1 MRNRFDEQLVKLNN
15 ELIQMGSMIEKAIE
29 NAVKAL
35 VTQDIEL
42 AKRIIDSDEEID
54 RQERAI
60 EGMCLKLL
68 LQQQPV
74 AKDLRQISSALKM
87 ITDME
92 RIGDHAADISE
103 ITMTMLDKDEAYI
116 KNLEHIQSMAKETSA
131 MLIGSVDAF
140 VEKNLEKAND
150 VIRQDDV
157 IDQLFITVQKEL
169 VQLIQKDPECGEQAT
184 DLLMI
189 AKYFERIGD
198 HATNISEWV
207 IFSLTGSHEEVY
219 ANEV

>member
-157 IDQLFITVQKEL
+157 IDRLFITVQKEL

>member
-1 MRNRFDEQLVKLNN
+1 MRNRFDEQLLKLNN

-42 AKRIIDSDEEID
+42 AKKIIDSDEEID

-103 ITMTMLDKDEAYI
+103 ITMTMLNKKEAYI
-116 KNLEHIQSMAKETSA
+116 KNLEHIQNMAKETSA

-150 VIRQDDV
+150 VIKQDDV
-157 IDQLFITVQKEL
+157 VDLLFITVQKEL

-219 ANEV
+219 SNEM